1 MQTHL
6 CRLTGTVNT
15 GPERVAAEALDAA
28 DPLAEWVDAFVSE
41 RNAEIYFDGNSLGR
55 LPLRTRAR
63 LESAVTEWGVDLVR
77 GWGAWIDLPTEVGD
91 RIGRAVLG
99 ADPGQTVVSDS
110 TTVNLFK
117 LAGAAIAAGR
127 PRSTIVT
134 DAANFPTDRYVLA
147 GLAATH
153 QLDLRFIDRVDRH
166 AVDEILDE
174 SVALVALSH
183 VDYRTG
189 AIADVAEIT
198 AAVHRHGGLVLWDL
212 SHSAGAL
219 EIELDAWDV
228 DLAVGCSYKYLNGGP
243 GAPAWLYVNR
253 RHHEVLAPPIW
264 GWFAQADQFAMG
276 QEFRPH
282 AGVRRWLT
290 GTPPVLGIAAVDESV
305 AMIEEAGITAIRAKG
320 SALTAYAETLTAA
333 WLEPVGFDCPQLTAR
348 GSHLALIHPEAYR
361 ISCALIAEA
370 GVIADFRE
378 PDILRI
384 GLSPLTTRFVDVW
397 DGFDRIRALTER
409 QAWERY
415 DVSRG
420 RVT

>member
-1 MQTHL
+1 MG
-6 CRLTGTVNT
+6 TGLA
-15 GPERVAAEALDAA
+15 RAAAAELDVH
-28 DPLAEWVDAFVSE
+28 DPLARWVDGFVVE
-41 RNAEIYFDGNSLGR
+41 RPAEIYFDGNSLGR
-55 LPLRTRAR
+55 LSHRTRAR
-63 LESAVTEWGVDLVR
+63 VEAAVAGWGTDLVQ
-77 GWGAWIDLPTEVGD
+77 GWREWIDLPTDVGD

-99 ADPGQTVVSDS
+99 ASSGQTVVCDC

-117 LAGAAIAAGR
+117 LAGAAVAAGR

-134 DAANFPTDRYVLA
+134 DGANFPTDRYVLA
-147 GLAATH
+147 GLADTH
-153 QLDLRFIDRVDRH
+153 RLDLRLIERVDPE
-166 AVDEILDE
+166 AVTDALDD

-183 VDYRTG
+183 VDYRSG
-189 AIADVAEIT
+189 AIADVAGIT
-198 AAVHRHGGLVLWDL
+198 AAVHRCGALVLWDL

-276 QEFRPH
+276 PEFRPDT
-282 AGVRRWLT
+282 GIRRWLT
-290 GTPPVLGIAAVDESV
+290 GTPPILGIAAVDESV
-305 AMIEEAGITAIRAKG
+305 AMIEEAGIRAIRAKG
-320 SALTAYAETLTAA
+320 SALTTYAAELAAA
-333 WLEPVGFDCPQLTAR
+333 WLEPLGFDCPAVATR
-348 GSHLALIHPEAYR
+348 GSHLALVHPDAYR
-361 ISCALIAEA
+361 LSCALIAEA
-370 GVIADFRE
+370 GVVADFRE

-384 GLSPLTTRFVDVW
+384 GLSPLMTRFVDVW

-409 QAWERY
+409 CAWERY
-415 DVSRG
+415 DVTRG

>member
-1 MQTHL
+1 MA
-6 CRLTGTVNT
+6 GWFEGFVA
-15 GPERVAAEALDAA
+15 ERTD
-28 DPLAEWVDAFVSE
+28 
-41 RNAEIYFDGNSLGR
+41 EIYFDGNSLGR
-55 LPLRTRAR
+55 LPHRTRVR
-63 LESAVTEWGVDLVR
+63 LEAAVASWGADVVR
-77 GWGAWIDLPTEVGD
+77 GWREWIDLPTDVGD

-99 ADPGQTVVSDS
+99 AAPGQTVVCDS

-117 LAGAAIAAGR
+117 LAGAAVAAGR

-134 DAANFPTDRYVLA
+134 DRANFPTDRYVLA
-147 GLAATH
+147 GLAGTH
-153 QLDLRFIDRVDRH
+153 GLDLRLIDRVDPEGVTE
-166 AVDEILDE
+166 ALDD

-183 VDYRTG
+183 VDYRSG
-189 AIADVAEIT
+189 AIADVAGIT
-198 AAVHRHGGLVLWDL
+198 RAVHRCGALVLWDL

-219 EIELDAWDV
+219 EVQLDGWDV

-276 QEFRPH
+276 PEFRPDP
-282 AGVRRWLT
+282 GIRRWLT

-305 AMIEEAGITAIRAKG
+305 AMIEEAGVTAIRAKG
-320 SALTAYAETLTAA
+320 AALTSYAAVLAAA
-333 WLEPVGFDCPQLTAR
+333 WLEPLGFSCPIVTAR
-348 GSHLALIHPEAYR
+348 GSHLALMHPDAYR

-370 GVIADFRE
+370 GVVADFRE

-384 GLSPLTTRFVDVW
+384 GLSPLMTRFVDVW
-397 DGFDRIRALTER
+397 DGFDRIRTLTEGG
-409 QAWERY
+409 AWEHY
-415 DVSRG
+415 DVTRG